1 MLPRRP
7 TIEDIEEIAED
18 FGFNVAP
25 EDLEVYRNLAS
36 GYVGAAALLD
46 ELPDELP
53 PVRYP
58 RTPGERPPRAEN
70 PLGAWYVKTRI
81 EGAPEGPLAGR
92 EVVLK
97 DNVMLAGVPMSNGTR
112 ILDGYI
118 PPVDATLVSRILDAG
133 GTIVGKA
140 VCESFCFSGGS
151 HTSDSGPVRNP
162 YDAERSAGGSSSG
175 SAALVGAGEV
185 DLAIGGDQGGSIRIP
200 ASFCG
205 TCGMKATH
213 GLVPYTGV
221 LPLDPPIDHVGPI
234 TSDVA
239 GSALLLR
246 VIAGADGLD
255 GRQAAPRVSD
265 YVEALELGADG
276 LRIGVLRQG
285 FGRAGGEPD
294 VDEKVRGA
302 AERLEKLGAKVA
314 EVSVPLHSEALG
326 LTLPTFMSGMSMVLM
341 TDGVGP
347 GREDVFVPSL
357 IDHVR
362 GWRQRA
368 DDLPPTLK
376 TMLVGAELMRRRWG
390 WRYYAKAMNQ
400 VRRIRAAYDAAFQ
413 ELDLLL
419 LPTTPMKAPLLPGPG
434 AGLQELLEASFV
446 SGPNTQ
452 PFDHTHHPAMSIPC
466 GLSEGLPVGMMLV
479 GRHFE
484 ETTIYR
490 AAHAFEQSDDWRDL

>member
-1 MLPRRP
+1 MTLRP
-7 TIEDIEEIAED
+7 PTREEIEAIAAD
-18 FGFNVAP
+18 FGLHVAA
-25 EDLEVYRNLAS
+25 EEMEAYRNLAM

-46 ELPDELP
+46 ALPDELP

-58 RTPGERPPRAEN
+58 RTPGKRPPADEN
-70 PLGAWYVKTRI
+70 PLGAWYVRTRI
-81 EGAPEGPLAGR
+81 EGAREGPLAGR
-92 EVVLK
+92 EIALK
-97 DNVMLAGVPMSNGTR
+97 DNVMVAGVPMSNGTK
-112 ILDGYI
+112 ILDGYV
-118 PPVDATLVSRILDAG
+118 PPVDATIATRILDAG

-140 VCESFCFSGGS
+140 VCESFCFSAGS

-162 YDAERSAGGSSSG
+162 YDVDRSAGGSSSG
-175 SAALVGAGEV
+175 CAALVGAGEV
-185 DLAIGGDQGGSIRIP
+185 DLAIGGDQGGSIRVP

-205 TCGMKATH
+205 VCGMKPTH
-213 GLVPYTGV
+213 GLVPYTGI
-221 LPLDPPIDHVGPI
+221 LPLDPTIDHAGPI

-239 GSALLLR
+239 GNALLLQA
-246 VIAGADGLD
+246 IAGADGLD
-255 GRQAAPRVSD
+255 GRQAAPRVGD
-265 YVEALELGADG
+265 YVEALGLGAEG
-276 LRIGVLRQG
+276 LRIGVLREG

-294 VDEKVRGA
+294 VDEKVQAA
-302 AERLEKLGAKVA
+302 AERFARLGAKVA
-314 EVSVPLHSEALG
+314 EVSVPLHSEVLG
-326 LTLPTFMSGMSMVLM
+326 LTLPTFLSGMSVVLG

-357 IDHVR
+357 VDHAR

-419 LPTTPMKAPLLPGPG
+419 LPTTPMKAMPLPGPA
-434 AGLQELLEASFV
+434 AGLQQLLEASFA

-484 ETTIYR
+484 EATIYR
-490 AAHAFEQSDDWRDL
+490 AAQAFEQSEDWRDL